1 MKKELKEVKLAA
13 DGEIKKRKPH
23 LDSEGRTVIT
33 LNASDDSAFLSP
45 YSENDTPVISTDV
58 AEFIRARAD
67 ATSPLYPITV
77 RIKSSCID
85 ESEKALYRL
94 AINEYF
100 TEKYIACEREH
111 KKNRFAVGMLTA
123 LGIIVLAIAIAI
135 SSLPFG
141 QVWSEVVNI
150 VAWVLVWEAVDIGVF
165 HSRGLR
171 HEKLLLLRLISA
183 KIEYED
189 LK

>member
-1 MKKELKEVKLAA
+1 
-13 DGEIKKRKPH
+13 
-23 LDSEGRTVIT
+23 
-33 LNASDDSAFLSP
+33 
-45 YSENDTPVISTDV
+45 
-58 AEFIRARAD
+58 
-67 ATSPLYPITV
+67 
-77 RIKSSCID
+77 
-85 ESEKALYRL
+85 
-94 AINEYF
+94 
-100 TEKYIACEREH
+100 
-111 KKNRFAVGMLTA
+111 MLTA